1 MPANSYERMRK
12 YSEVRWTN
20 YTWYVIH
27 TVCLNAYLRQKEF
40 QENIDY
46 YKKFLSLLQQE
57 LPCPECSEHCYEYLR
72 NNRIDEKTDMHL
84 WATNFHNNVNE
95 RLGKKKFSPSET
107 KRFYMEYSDNEWKL
121 VIDWTFYYYM
131 IKIYAN
137 VAYTNKM
144 IEHFCELLETLRKIV
159 PDREIR
165 RELPR
170 LKDSTDENTYIRKY
184 LAVIKQHIPSKQLK
198 IGFGQD

>member
-1 MPANSYERMRK
+1 MPSNSYEKMRK

-27 TVCLNAYLRQKEF
+27 TISLYAYLKPKEF
-40 QENIDY
+40 QEELDN
-46 YKKFLSLLQQE
+46 YKKFLYLLQEE
-57 LPCPECSEHCYEYLR
+57 LPCPECSEHCYKYLR
-72 NNRIDEKTDMHL
+72 EHRIDGKTDMHI
-84 WATNFHNNVNE
+84 WATNFHNAVSE
-95 RLGKKKFSPSET
+95 RLDKKTFTPSET
-107 KRFYMEYSDNEWKL
+107 KKFYMEKVDKEYNL

-131 IKIYAN
+131 VKIYAN

-144 IEHFCELLETLRKIV
+144 IEHFCELLESLRKVI
-159 PDREIR
+159 PDKDIR

-184 LAVIKQHIPSKQLK
+184 LACIKQHIPSKQLK